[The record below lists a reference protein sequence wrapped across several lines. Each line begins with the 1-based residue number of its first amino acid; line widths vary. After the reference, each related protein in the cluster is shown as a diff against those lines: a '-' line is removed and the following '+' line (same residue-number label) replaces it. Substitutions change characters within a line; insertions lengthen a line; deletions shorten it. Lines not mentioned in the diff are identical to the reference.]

1 MVVFFRYL
9 FSFFS
14 FFTRVF
20 SFSKVPVMMPRA
32 KEEKTK
38 KKHPHI
44 HVYPVCDFCF
54 FAFGFDF
61 FFQNSRL
68 HFLLLLLL
76 FFFKQWFCFFTLV
89 FFGTLRNRKNGLSW
103 LKAVHDSCSWSLL
116 SWNLL
121 LVSSLL
127 CSALLYS
134 SLHMSAPLFS
144 VSPSQSQLVSAPL
157 DS

>member
-1 MVVFFRYL
+1 MYIRFVIFV
-9 FSFFS
+9 
-14 FFTRVF
+14 
-20 SFSKVPVMMPRA
+20 
-32 KEEKTK
+32 
-38 KKHPHI
+38 
-44 HVYPVCDFCF
+44 
-54 FAFGFDF
+54 
-61 FFQNSRL
+61 
-68 HFLLLLLL
+68 FLLLVLT
-76 FFFKQWFCFFTLV
+76 FFFRIVVCICCFCYCFSSNSGFVFLHQFFLEPLETE
-89 FFGTLRNRKNGLSW
+89 KNGLSW

-157 DS
+157 DSQPTQTCSSILFQLHSHKAQFPNTWVPCSCKKGNATRQIQR